1 MSDITQPL
9 AGLIKSGLGPKDFQT
24 GSKGFFAS
32 DKITT
37 ADGARYQAQAQAVL
51 IGSKDN
57 PKVKVRATTEEI
69 QAALAAMV
77 PAELPERQFS
87 TGRTGY
93 RVQGKIEA
101 HGQRFQASVQAVR
114 LS

>member
-1 MSDITQPL
+1 MSDIAQPL
-9 AGLIKSGLGPKDFQT
+9 AGLIKSGLEPKDFRT

-32 DKITT
+32 GKITT
-37 ADGARYQAQAQAVL
+37 TDGTRYQAQAQAVL
-51 IGSKDN
+51 IGSKGN
-57 PKVKVRATTEEI
+57 PEAEVEASTDEV
-69 QAALAAMV
+69 QAAIASMIAKD
-77 PAELPERQFS
+77 LPEREFS

-93 RVQGKIEA
+93 RVQDKIEA

>member
-9 AGLIKSGLGPKDFQT
+9 AGLIKSGLEPKDFRT

-37 ADGARYQAQAQAVL
+37 ADGTRYQAQAQAIL
-51 IGSKDN
+51 IGSKGN
-57 PKVKVRATTEEI
+57 PKAKVQASTDEVR
-69 QAALAAMV
+69 AALAAMI
-77 PAELPERQFS
+77 AKDLPEREFS

-93 RVQGKIEA
+93 RAQDKIEA
-101 HGQRFQASVQAVR
+101 HGQRFQASIQAVR

>member
-1 MSDITQPL
+1 MSDITQLL
-9 AGLIKSGLGPKDFQT
+9 AGLIKSGLERKDFRT
-24 GSKGFFAS
+24 GSKGFFAQ

-37 ADGARYQAQAQAVL
+37 TGGDRYQAQAQAVL

-57 PKVKVRATTEEI
+57 PKAKVAASADEI
-69 QAALAAMV
+69 RAALTAMI
-77 PAELPERQFS
+77 PEDLPEREFS

-93 RVQGKIEA
+93 RAQGQVEA